1 MSLPVAALA
10 PILLIAIAFIGYCI
24 VDIARQPRTRFLP
37 KPVWMVFSVVS
48 VPLGGIL
55 YLLFGHSFRA
65 VDRRSAG
72 VT

>member
-1 MSLPVAALA
+1 MAIPIAALA
-10 PILLIAIAFIGYCI
+10 PILLIAIAFIGYCL
-24 VDIARQPRTRFLP
+24 VDIARQPRTRYLP
-37 KPVWMVFSVVS
+37 KPVWMVLSVVS

-65 VDRRSAG
+65 VDRSG